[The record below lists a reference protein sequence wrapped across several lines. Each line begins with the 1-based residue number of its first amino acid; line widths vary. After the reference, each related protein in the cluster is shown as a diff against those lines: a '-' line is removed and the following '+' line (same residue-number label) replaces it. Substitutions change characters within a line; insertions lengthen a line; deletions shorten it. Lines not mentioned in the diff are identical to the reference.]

1 MSPSRGSGGI
11 SPLLLFIPFSPASGH
26 FSGLLFP
33 LDRSCNRIDD
43 SLCYMVSDFDCFFLF
58 SFFFSLFL
66 LSFYWHPKMAED
78 LIGTYSVSSVL
89 LVSVSVGQ

>member
-1 MSPSRGSGGI
+1 VETGI
-11 SPLLLFIPFSPASGH
+11 YAPLWSTAS
-26 FSGLLFP
+26 
-33 LDRSCNRIDD
+33 I
-43 SLCYMVSDFDCFFLF
+43 CFFAGTNVLLKQVTPSSAKNNVTQSWKWRNIAT
-58 SFFFSLFL
+58 SFIHSFLTGIWAL